1 MSVEKRK
8 TYREKGDKRRHR
20 RKSRIRGILMLVVL
34 VILVAVYAIV
44 GRFLFSEKTPDES
57 NAVTGGTQGSE
68 EVITETASEYIKA
81 KAGDVSQLR
90 GQIARIKEME
100 LEDYTEESLNN
111 LFDYIAAAEALIAG
125 NAAQE
130 KMDDVSAKLEEAIAA
145 LELVQ

>member
-1 MSVEKRK
+1 MSVENRK
-8 TYREKGDKRRHR
+8 TYRKKGDKHRHR
-20 RKSRIRGILMLVVL
+20 RKSRIRGILMLAVL
-34 VILVAVYAIV
+34 VILVGVYAAV

-57 NAVTGGTQGSE
+57 NAVTGETQESE

-81 KAGDVSQLR
+81 KAGDASQLR

-130 KMDDVSAKLEEAIAA
+130 IMDDVSAKLEEAIAA